1 MGVTFPI
8 LVKILHWFQPS
19 LLSSSPLPY
28 HLHLRQD
35 IVDEAVLDEVEVDQ
49 LVLQLDDPP
58 DGRVQQLSQQQPFD
72 DGGDGGDND
81 DDYGD
86 DDGDP
91 PVI

>member
-1 MGVTFPI
+1 MGVTFQI

-72 DGGDGGDND
+72 DGGERGGGGDD
-81 DDYGD
+81 DE